1 MLQTLNPANRQLR
14 LIPLLKAKCDL
25 PLAIGYLTY
34 VNFADPDDPAWP
46 WTQLLTA
53 LGAAPIQEPPP
64 APERPGWF
72 LPHPYGAQPNFTG
85 RAAERQMLS
94 DWLAE
99 GLARPE
105 PVEGLTRPELVEGPP
120 QPLLV
125 LRALGG
131 FGKSALAWHW
141 LHHDVDAA
149 RWPRAVWWSFYE
161 GDNQFDSFLR
171 KTLAYL
177 LGPVGAGRFRSER
190 QTDEYLGS
198 LGPRQQADLL
208 LDLLRQPGTLLIL
221 DGFERALRAFS
232 SMMAA
237 YQGDAVQESG
247 DRGQESDGFHPSS
260 SVLRHSDRD
269 CVSPVAEHFL
279 RSLAT
284 LPGLRGKVLMTTRLR
299 PRILEGHG
307 EELLLGCCERELT
320 QMDPAD
326 AVAFFRG
333 QGIRGAR
340 AEIEAACAPYGYHP
354 LSLRLLAGLI
364 ANDLRQ
370 PGDIAAARR
379 LDVSG
384 DLIQRQH
391 HVLEQAYESL
401 TPDRRRLLSRIA
413 CFRGPVGYEALAALA
428 DDGRGEVPSPTPS
441 RSARSSGAGAGGETR
456 P

>member
-1 MLQTLNPANRQLR
+1 MERAVVTSRKTVLVLTPAYLDSAWAEFEALMLATLDPANRQLR
-14 LIPLLKAKCDL
+14 LIPLLKEKCEL
-25 PLAIGYLTY
+25 PVRIGYLTY

-99 GLARPE
+99 GLTRPE
-105 PVEGLTRPELVEGPP
+105 PVEGPP
-120 QPLLV
+120 HPLLV

-177 LGPVGAGRFRSER
+177 LGPTGAGRFRSER
-190 QTDEYLGS
+190 QTEEYLGG

-208 LDLLRQPGTLLIL
+208 LDFLRQPGTLLIL

-237 YQGDAVQESG
+237 YQGDDG
-247 DRGQESDGFHPSS
+247 TGIRGQGTGVRRLF
-260 SVLRHSDRD
+260 VLRHPSF
-269 CVSPVAEHFL
+269 VIPTATASPPSPSTSSA
-279 RSLAT
+279 AW
-284 LPGLRGKVLMTTRLR
+284 P
-299 PRILEGHG
+299 P
-307 EELLLGCCERELT
+307 C
-320 QMDPAD
+320 PA
-326 AVAFFRG
+326 
-333 QGIRGAR
+333 
-340 AEIEAACAPYGYHP
+340 
-354 LSLRLLAGLI
+354 S
-364 ANDLRQ
+364 
-370 PGDIAAARR
+370 AAR
-379 LDVSG
+379 
-384 DLIQRQH
+384 
-391 HVLEQAYESL
+391 
-401 TPDRRRLLSRIA
+401 
-413 CFRGPVGYEALAALA
+413 C
-428 DDGRGEVPSPTPS
+428 
-441 RSARSSGAGAGGETR
+441 
-456 P
+456 